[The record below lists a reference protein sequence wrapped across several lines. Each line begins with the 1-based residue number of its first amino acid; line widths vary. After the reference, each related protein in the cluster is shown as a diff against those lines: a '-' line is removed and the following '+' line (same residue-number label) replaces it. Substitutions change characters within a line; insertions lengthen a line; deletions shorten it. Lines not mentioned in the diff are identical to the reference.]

1 MMYEFMSF
9 FSVIWFYLML
19 SVLFSDML
27 DRKVYLTP
35 VIEIFSTMYTDLALM
50 LAVIVMIVPVAVIT
64 FIIWWNNKK

>member
-1 MMYEFMSF
+1 MYEFMSF